1 MRRALRLARRGWG
14 WTAPN
19 PMVGAVVVQGGEVVG
34 EGWHAELG
42 GPHAEVMA
50 LVAAGAKARGAAL
63 YVTLEPCNHQGRTP
77 PCTEA
82 VIAAGVRRVIVAVRD
97 PNPIAQ
103 GGIDRLRAAGI
114 AVTEGVE
121 TEAAAELNA
130 PFLFAQRVANRPFVT
145 LKLAVSM
152 DAMLAPR
159 DRSRLQLTGPEA
171 MREVHRM
178 RANADAI
185 AVGLGT
191 VLADDP
197 KLTVRAG
204 RRPRVA
210 PTRIVF
216 GEASRVPAAS
226 AVVKTARKVPTWV
239 ISREPTPPH
248 GEPSAARDAAVSGSL
263 VATGVRCLAAPTLPD
278 QLALLRRDGVHH
290 LFVEGGAGLAGGL
303 LTAGL
308 VDRLVIF
315 QAPVLLGAG
324 ALAAFGGVELAA
336 TAPGELPGRWQVV
349 SERAFGDDRMTVYA
363 PAASLA
369 R

>member
-1 MRRALRLARRGWG
+1 
-14 WTAPN
+14 TAPH

-34 EGWHAELG
+34 EGWHAEVG

-50 LVAAGAKARGAAL
+50 LAAAGAKARGADL

-97 PNPIAQ
+97 PNPVAQ
-103 GGIDRLRAAGI
+103 GGIDRLRQAGI

-121 TEAAAELNA
+121 SEAAAEINA
-130 PFLFAQRVANRPFVT
+130 PFLFAQRVTDRPFVT

-185 AVGLGT
+185 AVGVGT

-216 GEASRVPAAS
+216 GDASRVPAAS
-226 AVVKTARKVPTWV
+226 ALVKTARKVPTWV
-239 ISREPTPPH
+239 ISRGPNPPNEEPP
-248 GEPSAARDAAVSGSL
+248 AVRDAAATGSL
-263 VATGVRCLAAPTLPD
+263 ATKGVRCLAAPTLRD
-278 QLALLRRDGVHH
+278 QLALVRQAGVHH
-290 LFVEGGAGLAGGL
+290 LLVEGGAGLAGGL
-303 LTAGL
+303 LSAGL

-336 TAPGELPGRWQVV
+336 TAPGELPGRWHVV
-349 SERAFGDDRMTVYA
+349 TERAFGDDRMTVYA

>member
-1 MRRALRLARRGWG
+1 
-14 WTAPN
+14 
-19 PMVGAVVVQGGEVVG
+19 MVGAVVVQGGEVVG

-50 LVAAGAKARGAAL
+50 LAAAGDRARGADL
-63 YVTLEPCNHQGRTP
+63 YVTLEPCAHHGRTP

-82 VIAAGVRRVIVAVRD
+82 VIAAGVRRVIIPLRD
-97 PNPIAQ
+97 PNPVAQ
-103 GGIDRLRAAGI
+103 GGIDRLRGAGI

-121 TEAAAELNA
+121 AEAAAELNA

-159 DRSRLQLTGPEA
+159 DRSRVQLTGPEA

-191 VLADDP
+191 LLADDP

-216 GEASRVPAAS
+216 GEVTRVPTASRL
-226 AVVKTARKVPTWV
+226 VKTARKVPTWV
-239 ISREPTPPH
+239 ISREASPPT
-248 GEPSAARDAAVSGSL
+248 GEPSAVGDAAVTGSL
-263 VATGVRCLAAPTLPD
+263 VAKGVRCLAAPTLPE
-278 QLALLRRDGVHH
+278 QLALLRHEGIHH
-290 LFVEGGAGLAGGL
+290 LLVEGGAALAGGL

-324 ALAAFGGVELAA
+324 ALAAFGGVELEA

-349 SERAFGDDRMTVYA
+349 TERAFGHDQMTVYA
-363 PAASLA
+363 PAASSA

>member
-1 MRRALRLARRGWG
+1 
-14 WTAPN
+14 
-19 PMVGAVVVQGGEVVG
+19 MVGAVVVQGGEVVG
-34 EGWHAELG
+34 EGWHTEVG

-50 LVAAGAKARGAAL
+50 LAAAGAKARGADL
-63 YVTLEPCNHQGRTP
+63 YVTLEPCDHQGRTP

-97 PNPIAQ
+97 PNPVAQ
-103 GGIDRLRAAGI
+103 GGIDRLRQAGI

-121 TEAAAELNA
+121 SEAAAEINA
-130 PFLFAQRVANRPFVT
+130 PFLFALRVTDRPFVT

-191 VLADDP
+191 LLADDP

-226 AVVKTARKVPTWV
+226 ALVKTARKIPTWV
-239 ISREPTPPH
+239 VSREASPPNRA
-248 GEPSAARDAAVSGSL
+248 PADARDVDAMGAL
-263 VATGVRCLAAPTLPD
+263 VARSVRCLAAPSLPE
-278 QLALLRRDGVHH
+278 QLALLRHDGVRH
-290 LFVEGGAGLAGGL
+290 LLVEGGAGLAGGL
-303 LTAGL
+303 LTAEM

-336 TAPGELPGRWQVV
+336 TAPGALPGRWQVV
-349 SERAFGDDRMTVYA
+349 AERALGDDRMTVYA

>member
-1 MRRALRLARRGWG
+1 MRRALRLAGRGGG

-19 PMVGAVVVQGGEVVG
+19 PMVGAVVVRGGEVVG

-50 LVAAGAKARGAAL
+50 LTAAGTRARGADL
-63 YVTLEPCNHQGRTP
+63 YVSLEPCTHHGRTP

-82 VIAAGVRRVIVAVRD
+82 VIAAGIRRVIIPLRD
-97 PNPIAQ
+97 PNPLAQ
-103 GGIDRLRAAGI
+103 GGVDRLRAAGI

-121 TEAAAELNA
+121 AEAAAELNA
-130 PFLFAQRVANRPFVT
+130 PFLFTQRVAGRPFVT
-145 LKLAVSM
+145 LKLAVSL

-159 DRSRLQLTGPEA
+159 DRSRLQLTGPAA

-178 RANADAI
+178 RAQVDAI

-216 GEASRVPAAS
+216 GEADRVPGSAAL
-226 AVVKTARKVPTWV
+226 VRTARKVPTWV
-239 ISREPTPPH
+239 VSR
-248 GEPSAARDAAVSGSL
+248 GAGSAAGTAPPRDDAPL
-263 VATGVRCLAAPTLPD
+263 RHLATAGVRCLTAPTLRD
-278 QLALLRRDGVHH
+278 QLARLRQEGVRHLLA
-290 LFVEGGAGLAGGL
+290 EGGAGLAGGL

-324 ALAAFGGVELAA
+324 ALAAFGGVELEA
-336 TAPGELPGRWQVV
+336 TAPGELPGRWQMVAQ
-349 SERAFGDDRMTVYA
+349 RPFGDDLMTVYA
-363 PAASLA
+363 PVASLA

>member
-1 MRRALRLARRGWG
+1 
-14 WTAPN
+14 
-19 PMVGAVVVQGGEVVG
+19 MVGAVVVQGGEVVG

-42 GPHAEVMA
+42 GPHAEVVA
-50 LVAAGAKARGAAL
+50 LAAAGDRARGADL
-63 YVTLEPCNHQGRTP
+63 YVSREPCNHHGRTP

-82 VIAAGVRRVIVAVRD
+82 VIAAGVRRVIIPVRD
-97 PNPIAQ
+97 PNPVAQ
-103 GGIDRLRAAGI
+103 GGVDRLRAAGI

-121 TEAAAELNA
+121 AEAAAELNA
-130 PFLFAQRVANRPFVT
+130 PFLFAQHHADRPFVT

-197 KLTVRAG
+197 TLTVRAG
-204 RRPRVA
+204 RRPRQA

-216 GEASRVPAAS
+216 GEADRVPRAA
-226 AVVKTARKVPTWV
+226 ALVRTARRVPTWV
-239 ISREPTPPH
+239 MSRGH
-248 GEPSAARDAAVSGSL
+248 GEIERP
-263 VATGVRCLAAPTLPD
+263 GVRWFTAPTLEA
-278 QLALLRRDGVHH
+278 QLAVLRHEGIRHLL
-290 LFVEGGAGLAGGL
+290 VEGGAGLAGGL

-315 QAPVLLGAG
+315 RAPVLLGAG
-324 ALAAFGGVELAA
+324 ALAAFGGVELDA

-349 SERAFGDDRMTVYA
+349 TERAFGHDQMTVYA
-363 PAASLA
+363 PAASSA

>member
-1 MRRALRLARRGWG
+1 
-14 WTAPN
+14 
-19 PMVGAVVVQGGEVVG
+19 MVGAVVVQGGEVVG

-42 GPHAEVMA
+42 GPHAEVVA
-50 LVAAGAKARGAAL
+50 LAAAGDRARGADL
-63 YVTLEPCNHQGRTP
+63 YVSLEPCNHHGRTP

-82 VIAAGVRRVIVAVRD
+82 VIAAGVRRVIIPVRD
-97 PNPIAQ
+97 PNPVAQ
-103 GGIDRLRAAGI
+103 GGVDRLRAAGI

-121 TEAAAELNA
+121 AEAAAELNA
-130 PFLFAQRVANRPFVT
+130 PFLFAQHHADRPFVT

-178 RANADAI
+178 RANADGI

-204 RRPRVA
+204 RRPRQA

-216 GEASRVPAAS
+216 GEADRVPRSAALVKS
-226 AVVKTARKVPTWV
+226 AQRVPTWV
-239 ISREPTPPH
+239 MSRGP
-248 GEPSAARDAAVSGSL
+248 GETLLPGIRQL
-263 VATGVRCLAAPTLPD
+263 TAPTLEA
-278 QLALLRRDGVHH
+278 QLALLRHEGIRH
-290 LFVEGGAGLAGGL
+290 LLVEGGAGLAGGL

-315 QAPVLLGAG
+315 RAPVLLGAG
-324 ALAAFGGVELAA
+324 ALAAFGGVELEA

-349 SERAFGDDRMTVYA
+349 TERAFGHDQMTVYA
-363 PAASLA
+363 PAASSA

>member
-1 MRRALRLARRGWG
+1 
-14 WTAPN
+14 
-19 PMVGAVVVQGGEVVG
+19 MVGAVVVQGGAVVG

-50 LVAAGAKARGAAL
+50 LTAAGARARGADL
-63 YVTLEPCNHQGRTP
+63 YVSLEPCNHHGRTP

-82 VIAAGVRRVIVAVRD
+82 VIAAGIRRVIVPLRD

-103 GGIDRLRAAGI
+103 GGVDRLRAAGI

-121 TEAAAELNA
+121 AEAAAELNA
-130 PFLFAQRVANRPFVT
+130 PFLLTQRVTDRPFVT
-145 LKLAVSM
+145 LKMAVSL

-178 RANADAI
+178 RAQVDAI

-216 GEASRVPAAS
+216 GEAGRVPGTTAL
-226 AVVKTARKVPTWV
+226 VKTARKVPTWV
-239 ISREPTPPH
+239 ISRGTGSVDGAGPH
-248 GEPSAARDAAVSGSL
+248 GEAAPSRHL
-263 VATGVRCLAAPTLPD
+263 VTAGVRCLTAPTLRD
-278 QLALLRRDGVHH
+278 QLALLRQAGVRH
-290 LFVEGGAGLAGGL
+290 LLVEGGAGLAGGL

-324 ALAAFGGVELAA
+324 ALAAFGGVELEA
-336 TAPGELPGRWQVV
+336 TAPGELPGRWRVV
-349 SERAFGDDRMTVYA
+349 TQRAFGDDQMTVYA
-363 PAASLA
+363 PVASLA

>member
-1 MRRALRLARRGWG
+1 
-14 WTAPN
+14 
-19 PMVGAVVVQGGEVVG
+19 MVGAVVVQGGEVVG

-50 LVAAGAKARGAAL
+50 LAAAGDRARGADL
-63 YVTLEPCNHQGRTP
+63 YVTLEPCAHHGRTP

-82 VIAAGVRRVIVAVRD
+82 VIAAGVRRVIIPLRD
-97 PNPIAQ
+97 PNPVAQ
-103 GGIDRLRAAGI
+103 GGIDRLRGAGI

-121 TEAAAELNA
+121 AEAAAELNA

-159 DRSRLQLTGPEA
+159 DRSRVQLTGSEA

-191 VLADDP
+191 LLADDP

-210 PTRIVF
+210 PTRILF

-226 AVVKTARKVPTWV
+226 ALVKTARKVPTWV
-239 ISREPTPPH
+239 ISRGVSRPI
-248 GEPSAARDAAVSGSL
+248 GELSAVSEVAATGSL
-263 VATGVRCLAAPTLPD
+263 EAKGVRCLAAPTLRD
-278 QLALLRRDGVHH
+278 QLALLRQAGIYH
-290 LFVEGGAGLAGGL
+290 LLVEGGAGLAGGL
-303 LTAGL
+303 LTAEM

-349 SERAFGDDRMTVYA
+349 SDRAFGDDRMTVYA

>member
-1 MRRALRLARRGWG
+1 
-14 WTAPN
+14 
-19 PMVGAVVVQGGEVVG
+19 MVGAVVVQGGEVVG

-50 LVAAGAKARGAAL
+50 LAAAGDRARGADL
-63 YVTLEPCNHQGRTP
+63 YVTLEPCAHHGRTP

-82 VIAAGVRRVIVAVRD
+82 VIAAGVRRVIIPLRD
-97 PNPIAQ
+97 PNPVAQ
-103 GGIDRLRAAGI
+103 GGIDRLRGAGI

-121 TEAAAELNA
+121 AEAAAELNA

-159 DRSRLQLTGPEA
+159 DRSRVQLTGSEA

-191 VLADDP
+191 LLADDP

-210 PTRIVF
+210 PTRILF

-226 AVVKTARKVPTWV
+226 ALVKTARKVPTWV
-239 ISREPTPPH
+239 ISRGVSRPI
-248 GEPSAARDAAVSGSL
+248 GELSAVSEVAATGSL
-263 VATGVRCLAAPTLPD
+263 EAKGVRCLAAPTLRD
-278 QLALLRRDGVHH
+278 QLALLRQAGIHH
-290 LFVEGGAGLAGGL
+290 LLVEGGAGLAGGL
-303 LTAGL
+303 LTAEM

-349 SERAFGDDRMTVYA
+349 SDRAFGDDRMTVYA